1 MNRTKHMKHK
11 KNTRRRHKSRNK
23 TRKTRKPYKRCRTRS
38 QRGGK
43 TKAEVYDD
51 VLSEM
56 LNHIEL
62 IPLYFIHNT
71 FDTFLELYGKDVL
84 KRVVCGDYSEEAIR
98 LDATTQLANMKRI
111 LDGASKPTPII
122 VKLKDLFLNRNFTQN
137 WTDFV
142 INLKKTVDTR
152 YSADLNL
159 KKRMDALKEDPLKP
173 QPPPPPLHLGLIS
186 PPSRPAA
193 TARPAAIIPGSEVDK
208 RPYPP
213 PGFRLQGN
221 VWIGTNTVVPED
233 YYKKP
238 PALPAAPPPPAPPTP
253 PTPLT
258 GQALRDA
265 LFALKND

>member
-11 KNTRRRHKSRNK
+11 KNTRRRHKLRNTHK
-23 TRKTRKPYKRCRTRS
+23 RYKKYNRCRTRS

-56 LNHIEL
+56 LNHKEL

-71 FDTFLELYGKDVL
+71 FDTFLKLYGKDVL

-111 LDGASKPTPII
+111 LDSESEPTPNI

-159 KKRMDALKEDPLKP
+159 KKRMEALNADPL
-173 QPPPPPLHLGLIS
+173 QLNEGLVI
-186 PPSRPAA
+186 PPSHRARPVPAA
-193 TARPAAIIPGSEVDK
+193 AAIPAPAVDT

-213 PGFRLQGN
+213 PGYILKGN
-221 VWIGTNTVVPED
+221 VWMGPNTVVPED
-233 YYKKP
+233 FYKKP
-238 PALPAAPPPPAPPTP
+238 PALPAAPASPAPAA
-253 PTPLT
+253 PLT
-258 GQALRDA
+258 GQALLDALRDA
-265 LFALKND
+265 AKND